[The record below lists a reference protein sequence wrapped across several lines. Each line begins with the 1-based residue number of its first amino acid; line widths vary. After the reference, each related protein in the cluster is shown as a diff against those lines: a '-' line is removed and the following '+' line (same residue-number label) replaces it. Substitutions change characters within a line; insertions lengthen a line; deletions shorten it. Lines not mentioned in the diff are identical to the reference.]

1 MPNEWIKC
9 NWGRQLAKS
18 KTAYVQAGSL
28 NLYELNKSP
37 IISFK
42 HTDIK
47 FSLLT
52 NVNKVS
58 LAWDMTDSG
67 IKQKWALP
75 LNHHSA
81 VYDLPGF
88 EKSSMPALQLFI
100 NRKLTLVSG
109 VGMQEARLN
118 RDAEAEEDTG
128 LPFKCHKFSNIFVAV
143 QPVVNLGHFL
153 HHGPAMLP

>member
-47 FSLLT
+47 FSLLR

-109 VGMQEARLN
+109 VGMQEA
-118 RDAEAEEDTG
+118 TG

>member
-42 HTDIK
+42 HTDKK
-47 FSLLT
+47 FSLLR

-118 RDAEAEEDTG
+118 RDAEEDTG